1 MSGPLDGFRPA
12 APPPELRERVLTAAR
27 EAAAKPSPRL
37 LELLLA
43 DRALRLAATI
53 VLALFIAQF
62 LVDRA
67 PVRMSAPVPAPAAD
81 EASAPS
87 EPGLTAAEQIE
98 ELEPAL

>member
-12 APPPELRERVLTAAR
+12 SPPPELRNRVLAAAR
-27 EAAAKPSPRL
+27 EAAEAPAPGL

-43 DRALRLAATI
+43 DRALRICFGAVGL
-53 VLALFIAQF
+53 LLIAQL

-67 PVRMSAPVPAPAAD
+67 PHGAAPAIAPAAQD
-81 EASAPS
+81 EAVIPS
-87 EPGLTAAEQIE
+87 ETGFTAAEQID

>member
-12 APPPELRERVLTAAR
+12 APPPELRERVLAAAR
-27 EAAAKPSPRL
+27 EAAAKPSPGL

-43 DRALRLAATI
+43 DRALRVAAAV

-67 PVRMSAPVPAPAAD
+67 PVPSRSPAAPAAD
-81 EASAPS
+81 EASAPADS
-87 EPGLTAAEQIE
+87 GLTVTEQIH